1 MGRMGFCF
9 ESPDMTKAFSGGQR
23 KYPLLILFLHNLKSC
38 LLFFVVFLG
47 GKKGEKRGSEV

>member
-1 MGRMGFCF
+1 MGFCF